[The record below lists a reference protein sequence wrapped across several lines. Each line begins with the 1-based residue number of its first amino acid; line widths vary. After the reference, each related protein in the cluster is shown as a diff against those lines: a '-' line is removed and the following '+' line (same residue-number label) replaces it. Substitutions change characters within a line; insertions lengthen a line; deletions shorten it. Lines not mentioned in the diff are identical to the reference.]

1 MYDCIIRNLG
11 EKNLN
16 LFLKENLKSCSK
28 HTDGYWDEIEPKGKK
43 YMILRMERNDF
54 VRSQGVSG
62 EDSKYAYDDVFNKF
76 IILDGI
82 DYKSN
87 DDSHKLLYMEV

>member
-1 MYDCIIRNLG
+1 
-11 EKNLN
+11 
-16 LFLKENLKSCSK
+16 
-28 HTDGYWDEIEPKGKK
+28 
-43 YMILRMERNDF
+43 MERNDF